1 MSARQVILAERRAA
15 NDNFVD
21 CDPPPIRPRFDI
33 LYVRAKQVTFEV
45 PRTIMRVLATG
56 TFSLLLLIMI
66 SATFLVGLGLV
77 GLFAAGLAVFR
88 LVCRHVPNLLFP
100 IYQVDP
106 RAPG

>member
-1 MSARQVILAERRAA
+1 MSARQVILEERRAA

-21 CDPPPIRPRFDI
+21 CDPPPTRPRFDI
-33 LYVRAKQVTFEV
+33 LYVRVKQVMFEA
-45 PRTIMRVLATG
+45 PRTIIRVLMTA

-77 GLFAAGLAVFR
+77 GLFAAGLAVSR
-88 LVCRHVPNLLFP
+88 LACRHVPSLVFP
-100 IYQVDP
+100 IYQINP

>member
-21 CDPPPIRPRFDI
+21 CGPPPIRPRFDI
-33 LYVRAKQVTFEV
+33 RYVRVKQVMFEV
-45 PRTIMRVLATG
+45 PRTIIRVLMTA

-77 GLFAAGLAVFR
+77 GLFAAGLAVSR
-88 LVCRHVPNLLFP
+88 LVCRHVPSLVFP

>member
-21 CDPPPIRPRFDI
+21 CDPPAIR
-33 LYVRAKQVTFEV
+33 VRAKQVMFEA
-45 PRTIMRVLATG
+45 PRPIMRVSMTA
-56 TFSLLLLIMI
+56 TFSLFLLIMI
-66 SATFLVGLGLV
+66 SATIVVGLGLV
-77 GLFAAGLAVFR
+77 GLFAAGLAVSR
-88 LVCRHVPNLLFP
+88 LFCRHVPSLVFP

>member
-15 NDNFVD
+15 NDNFVEF
-21 CDPPPIRPRFDI
+21 DPPAIRPRFDI
-33 LYVRAKQVTFEV
+33 LYVRAKQVMFEA
-45 PRTIMRVLATG
+45 PRTIMRVSMTA

-66 SATFLVGLGLV
+66 SATMVVGLGLV

-88 LVCRHVPNLLFP
+88 LVCRHVHSLVFP